1 MRGRRVIAG
10 VILALSTMGGGVLA
24 QDRGQTLADI
34 RQELSVLYV
43 EIQNLKRELST
54 TGAPAGS
61 GGFGSTLD
69 RLDAIEATLTALIAR
84 TEELEHRIDRIVK
97 DGTNRI
103 GDLEF
108 RLVELEGGDVSQL
121 GQTTTLGGGTLPATA
136 TGPVQAG
143 SLAGNDAFDAGGQ
156 MAVGEEDDFNAAA
169 EAFDAGNFADA
180 AARFDAFAEAY
191 PGSPLS
197 DEASFMRAQAYKA
210 LGQTTKAARGFLDLF
225 SGNPNGNR
233 APEALFELGVA
244 LGDLGQTSEAC
255 VTLAEVSAR
264 FPNSPKASDALTARQ
279 ALGCN

>member
-1 MRGRRVIAG
+1 MRGRLVIAG
-10 VILALSTMGGGVLA
+10 VILALSTMGSGVLA
-24 QDRGQTLADI
+24 QDRTQTLADI

-54 TGAPAGS
+54 TGAPSGS
-61 GGFGSTLD
+61 GGYGSTLD
-69 RLDAIEATLTALIAR
+69 RLDAIEATLTGLIAR
-84 TEELEHRIDRIVK
+84 TEELEHRIDQVVK

-121 GQTTTLGGGTLPATA
+121 GETTTLGGGTLPATA

-143 SLAGNDAFDAGGQ
+143 NDAFAAGGQ
-156 MAVGEEDDFNAAA
+156 MAVGEEADFNAAA

-225 SGNPNGNR
+225 SGNPGGPR

-255 VTLAEVSAR
+255 VTLAEVGTR
-264 FPNSPKASDALTARQ
+264 FPNSPKANDALTARQ